1 MRTIIFG
8 HGFCGSRL
16 ASIIDNATSTE
27 IPDKCD
33 SSLVPFDFND
43 SNTWKN
49 LPDFD
54 SAVITFKMENQS
66 QSEKFAD
73 LLKNKKVVILS
84 SARNLKNSVPN
95 QEIDEEFPLADND
108 RVICENYF
116 EKNAVILYLGL
127 IWGDNRQPQK
137 WLQEGRVKNGKKII
151 NMIHVDDICHTVKLL
166 LNSEIKSG
174 KYLVSDG
181 EPLEWNELAELYN
194 LKLDQAEP
202 GIESRKFNTKKL
214 QSFLPESYLFK
225 KPL

>member
-16 ASIIDNATSTE
+16 TSIIDNVTSTE
-27 IPDKCD
+27 IPENCD
-33 SSLVPFDFND
+33 TNLVPFDFND
-43 SNTWKN
+43 SGTWKN

-54 SAVITFKMENQS
+54 KAVITFKMENLC

-73 LLKNKKVVILS
+73 LLNNKKVVILS

-95 QEIDEEFPLADND
+95 QEIDEEFPLADNN
-108 RVICENYF
+108 RVKCESYF
-116 EKNAVILYLGL
+116 ETHAVILYLGL

-137 WLQEGRVKNGKKII
+137 WLQEGRIKNGNKII
-151 NMIHVDDICHTVKLL
+151 NMIHVDDICHIVKLL

-181 EPLEWNELAELYN
+181 KPLEWNELAKLYKV
-194 LKLDQAEP
+194 KLDQADT

-214 QSFLPESYLFK
+214 QTFLPESYLFK